1 MARLVEW
8 QLCAL
13 NGKLPGQEGTKV
25 SFASAPK
32 DVELV
37 WFTDPSTHPTFT
49 PRWDGYSL
57 GDVFF
62 AELCV
67 TFTLCAN
74 RGDLFRLEVGESERP
89 LNAKWIELHSIT

>member
-1 MARLVEW
+1 MVE
-8 QLCAL
+8 
-13 NGKLPGQEGTKV
+13 PGSDQRVRGPI
-25 SFASAPK
+25 SLQAG
-32 DVELV
+32 ELV

-74 RGDLFRLEVGESERP
+74 RGDLFRLEVGETFECEMDRAAFDHLVDMF
-89 LNAKWIELHSIT
+89 LNEPVG